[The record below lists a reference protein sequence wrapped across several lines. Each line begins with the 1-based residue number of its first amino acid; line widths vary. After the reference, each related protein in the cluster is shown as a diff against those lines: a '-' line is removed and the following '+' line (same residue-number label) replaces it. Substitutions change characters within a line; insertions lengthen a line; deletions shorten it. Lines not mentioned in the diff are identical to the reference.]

1 MYWWASTLDNTPP
14 QCFTALSCELNNISF
29 QDTKCFPP
37 CTVATLRY
45 CQQACRAG
53 SAGPPP
59 PPPPHGSPPPPWCGV
74 VVGCFPP
81 LVSPLPVEN
90 RDQRYLI

>member
-59 PPPPHGSPPPPWCGV
+59 PPPPPMVPPPPRGV
-74 VVGCFPP
+74 VWLWVASLPLFPP
-81 LVSPLPVEN
+81 SLWRTGI
-90 RDQRYLI
+90 RDT